1 MSLESTLFNLADRV
15 PTRTT
20 QAIFERFRLRAG
32 VDSLATKDK
41 VQEYIASSDAI
52 VLESLESLASWYKSD
67 FLFHGEKAVYFYQLE
82 ESLVE
87 TIYSHINDLEIEDN
101 RHSRAYPCT
110 IDGDIS
116 LLGNELNLVD
126 HQEDEGVLLLT
137 FSSIKH
143 QKELIEL
150 PLSAIRDDVISE
162 YSNLEECQV
171 TSFRYRQFFDVVAIH
186 RSGLVELRLDNP
198 KMTRPTRTIS
208 SKDRLVALAKLKLA
222 LEGCISMA
230 CNNGENW
237 YLPDPLNLAP
247 AIRNIYFSSDEGAV
261 RLVKFTTNTGGSK
274 ELRATDDISDCCRT
288 DDYNVGGT
296 QAVGGLINPYRI
308 HVRWLMRERG
318 YVQLDL
324 DGSIHT
330 LTERRGLPHHEALIH
345 KALMKSDYIRVRN
358 KLLQQLG

>member
-1 MSLESTLFNLADRV
+1 MSLESILFDLADRV

-20 QAIFERFRLRAG
+20 QAIFERFQLRAG
-32 VDSLATKDK
+32 VDSVATKDK
-41 VQEYIASSDAI
+41 ISDLLATNNASDI
-52 VLESLESLASWYKSD
+52 EKLESIAAWYKSD
-67 FLFHGEKAVYFYQLE
+67 FLFHGEKAVYFYE
-82 ESLVE
+82 IDEVIVDS
-87 TIYSHINDLEIEDN
+87 IYTYFDSAEIELN
-101 RHSRAYPCT
+101 NHSIAYPCT
-110 IDGDIS
+110 ISDDIS
-116 LLGNELNLVD
+116 LEEDQLTLVD
-126 HQEDEGVLLLT
+126 SQQDEGVLLLT

-171 TSFRYRQFFDVVAIH
+171 TSFRYRQSFDVVAVH

-198 KMTRPTRTIS
+198 KMTRPTRTVS

-222 LEGCISMA
+222 LEERISEA
-230 CNNGENW
+230 FNNGETW

-247 AIRNIYFSSDEGAV
+247 AIRNIYFSSEEGAV

-274 ELRATDDISDCCRT
+274 ELRATDDASDCCRV
-288 DDYNVGGT
+288 DDYNIGGT
-296 QAVGGLINPYRI
+296 EAVGGLINPYRI
-308 HVRWLMRERG
+308 HVRWVLRERG

-330 LTERRGLPHHEALIH
+330 LTERKGLPHHEALIH
-345 KALMKSDYIRVRN
+345 KALLKSDYIIVRN